1 MTSLFID
8 DNSIHPT
15 KGARIKGGGSWF
27 VTKKQSHVR
36 FLKEINISLYW
47 RNVVIYITL
56 TSGGTPPTKNTRSWG
71 SMSNRDSVPGAS
83 PFWINFCS
91 SVELWLGTVRKTFPC
106 LPSLQAKISKLPLWP
121 PPSLNFMN
129 ATCLAFSKFA
139 NAQQKLTTLTVMCV
153 SRISPVFWGERKPLG
168 PRTNF
173 QFLVKISV
181 LATYIATIL
190 NIAQQYVSFYDSI
203 TLTFLSECEARRCS
217 SIWDIFPG
225 L

>member
-36 FLKEINISLYW
+36 FLKERKISLYW

-83 PFWINFCS
+83 PFWMNFCS

-106 LPSLQAKISKLPLWP
+106 LPSLQAKICKLPLWP

-139 NAQQKLTTLTVMCV
+139 NAQEKLTTLTVMCV
-153 SRISPVFWGERKPLG
+153 SRISLVLRRKETTETKNKFSVPCQDQ
-168 PRTNF
+168 R
-173 QFLVKISV
+173 ISNLYSKDFKYSPTICIILWLYHAHLLEWVWSQKV
-181 LATYIATIL
+181 L
-190 NIAQQYVSFYDSI
+190 
-203 TLTFLSECEARRCS
+203 
-217 SIWDIFPG
+217 
-225 L
+225 